1 MSLMHTCQFSDAN
14 PFHYLT
20 ALQEHSELV
29 ARSPQQCMPWNYRE
43 TLMQKSSLQHWR

>member
-1 MSLMHTCQFSDAN
+1 MSLIYTCQFSDAN

-43 TLMQKSSLQHWR
+43 TLMQKSSL